1 MQAAL
6 NYHWKDEQMRKT
18 LFVAVALT
26 IFAVSAIAADKSPT
40 PFAGAIVKTSRMD
53 GGAQGYLALPEK
65 PGSGQPAIILVQE
78 WWGVTDWIKQSA
90 DRYAAKGYVV
100 LAPDLYRG
108 KIAADADEAHQL
120 MRGLPEDRAMGDM
133 KAAFEFLAARPDVD
147 PARIAVAGWCM
158 GGGYALAFGVQEPRL
173 AGVIVNYGRLISD
186 PEKIKQIKA
195 PVQGNFGG
203 TDKGIPVDDVRAFE
217 QSLKD
222 NGTEADF
229 MIFEESGHAFM
240 NPGNAKGY
248 DKAATE
254 KAWAR
259 MDAFFEKHLRG
270 K

>member
-1 MQAAL
+1 
-6 NYHWKDEQMRKT
+6 MRKT
-18 LFVAVALT
+18 LFAAIALS
-26 IFAVSAIAADKSPT
+26 IFAVSAIAADKTSPT
-40 PFAGAIVKTSRMD
+40 FAGAIVKTSRMD

-65 PGSGQPAIILVQE
+65 PGAGQPAIILVQE

-100 LAPDLYRG
+100 IAPDLYRG
-108 KIAADADEAHQL
+108 KVATDADEAHQL

-133 KAAFEFLAARPDVD
+133 KSAFEFLAARPDVD

-173 AGVIVNYGRLISD
+173 AGVIINYGRLISD

-203 TDKGIPVDDVRAFE
+203 TDKGIPVEDVRAFE
-217 QSLKD
+217 KALKD
-222 NGTEADF
+222 NGTAADF
-229 MIFEESGHAFM
+229 MVFEESGHAFM
-240 NPGNAKGY
+240 NPGNTSGY
-248 DKAATE
+248 DKAAAE

-259 MDAFFEKHLRG
+259 MDAFFEKQLRG